1 VSTYLQILI
10 ICYTNSLSN
19 RVNLERSHVGA
30 GHAGG
35 AGLDGSAIYFLH
47 PLVKTSLVNE
57 YYFLDH

>member
-1 VSTYLQILI
+1 VTTYLQVLI
-10 ICYTNSLSN
+10 ICSTDSLSK

-57 YYFLDH
+57 HYFLDH